1 MAVVLAQARL
11 CPSTGR
17 LRLAES
23 RLRLAES
30 RLRLAENRLRLVE
43 NRLRL
48 VENRLRLAESRLRLA
63 EGGFRL
69 AVAELQR
76 GEGGR
81 GGIRTH
87 GDLSA
92 TLALQASPF
101 IHSGTLPIFNPTTHI
116 SNDPLPNETR

>member
-17 LRLAES
+17 LRPAKS
-23 RLRLAES
+23 G
-30 RLRLAENRLRLVE
+30 LRLV
-43 NRLRL
+43 
-48 VENRLRLAESRLRLA
+48 ESRLRLA
-63 EGGFRL
+63 EGRLRLAKSRLRLAESKLRLAKSGFRL